1 MQQNPFGL
9 DQAVIELGVMH
20 FFSIGDF
27 IAAYN
32 MYQKAGNSKTMKNA
46 QAQFPSVEEIFELGM
61 EEGQAVKVVQ

>member
-1 MQQNPFGL
+1 
-9 DQAVIELGVMH
+9 MH